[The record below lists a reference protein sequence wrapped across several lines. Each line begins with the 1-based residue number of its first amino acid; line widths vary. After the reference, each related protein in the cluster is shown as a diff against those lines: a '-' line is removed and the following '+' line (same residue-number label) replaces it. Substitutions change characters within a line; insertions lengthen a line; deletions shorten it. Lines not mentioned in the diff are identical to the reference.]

1 MPPPSRLPI
10 ACTLSILLHMLV
22 LLAWPLGPASPG
34 EARAVQRLQATLSS
48 PRARAGTPD
57 AAVAST
63 LPPRPAAPS
72 LEIPPRQHAPTEAP
86 SGTQPDPAPAPA
98 PAYFP
103 FSALS
108 RPPELLTEIGPDDWP
123 PTPGAPAGQL
133 AIEVDIGTD
142 GRVMRVN
149 PLCEPQL
156 CEAGGI
162 YGGFIMG
169 WIFRP
174 AEIHD
179 KAVPSRIRVEVEI
192 GDINASGLQA
202 VPVPQTQAAPRQ

>member
-22 LLAWPLGPASPG
+22 LLAWPLGPTNQG
-34 EARAVQRLQATLSS
+34 GARAVWRLQATLSS
-48 PRARAGTPD
+48 PPLRAGGAD
-57 AAVAST
+57 AAGADTSPARILASSPPPPPQDTSREAST
-63 LPPRPAAPS
+63 GTPPHA
-72 LEIPPRQHAPTEAP
+72 EPP
-86 SGTQPDPAPAPA
+86 PA

-108 RPPELLTEIGPDDWP
+108 RPPELLSEIGPDDWP
-123 PTPGAPAGQL
+123 PTPGAPAGQV

-192 GDINASGLQA
+192 GDTNASGLQA